1 MPLKIKFTKPMFFS
15 ALVATS
21 WGGASVQLDINFIC
35 QSRPYNCIF
44 ENASAKA
51 VLIGSFA
58 SFACFRK

>member
-1 MPLKIKFTKPMFFS
+1 MIEKNKSLYGRDAPTS
-15 ALVATS
+15 CNLV
-21 WGGASVQLDINFIC
+21 GGASVQLDINFIC

>member
-1 MPLKIKFTKPMFFS
+1 MFFS
-15 ALVATS
+15 ALSCNLV
-21 WGGASVQLDINFIC
+21 GASVQLDINFIC

>member
-15 ALVATS
+15 ALVATLV
-21 WGGASVQLDINFIC
+21 GASVQLDINFIC

-51 VLIGSFA
+51 LLIGSFA

>member
-1 MPLKIKFTKPMFFS
+1 MFFS

-21 WGGASVQLDINFIC
+21 WGASVQLDINFIC

>member
-1 MPLKIKFTKPMFFS
+1 MIEKNKSLYGIDAPTS
-15 ALVATS
+15 CNLV
-21 WGGASVQLDINFIC
+21 GASVQLDINFIC